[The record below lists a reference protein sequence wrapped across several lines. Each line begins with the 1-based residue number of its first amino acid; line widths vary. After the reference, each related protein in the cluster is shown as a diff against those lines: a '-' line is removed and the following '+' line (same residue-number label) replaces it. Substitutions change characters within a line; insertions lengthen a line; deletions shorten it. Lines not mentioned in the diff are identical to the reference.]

1 METMSPIDI
10 GQVLALL
17 AFWFSTS
24 KDKAQKA
31 EELGRMK
38 QQIKSLE
45 TRAANVDH
53 QLIEINSKLNQL
65 VESNARLETQLSLLV
80 NQG

>member
-1 METMSPIDI
+1 MESMSPIDI
-10 GQVLALL
+10 GQLLALL

>member
-1 METMSPIDI
+1 MSPIDI

-65 VESNARLETQLSLLV
+65 VESNARLETQLTLLV